1 MPGPLAGIEVL
12 DLTSVVSGP
21 LATMFLADQGAEVI
35 KIEPLGGD
43 ITRHSRQSV
52 SASGEFSALFVS
64 TNRGKRSLSLDLKR
78 PEAGKIMRKLIAR
91 ADVLVQ
97 NFRPGT
103 MERLGLG
110 EPTLRTDN
118 PRLIYVSISGVG
130 ESGPYA
136 GKRVYDPIIQGLSGF
151 ADLQSDP
158 KTRRPRMIRTIVA
171 DKTTAIFAAQ
181 AVTAALFARERTGE
195 GQHVRLAMLDTM
207 IAYLWPEAMTQ
218 YTVVGREAT
227 TADPTARPELIFETV
242 DGYITV
248 GTISDSEWRAFCAAA
263 QRPDLA
269 EDPRFNT
276 PGGRAVNATER
287 ILLMAEI
294 IKERPTAEWLQRLDA
309 NDVPSAP
316 VLRRSQVIANEQVL
330 ARELISEFDHP
341 DIGRVRQPQPAA
353 RFGRTPAAMQGPA
366 PRIGEHSAIVLAE
379 LGFDA
384 AEIEQLA
391 AEEIVRLVKTCFRI
405 VRGASARKPCA
416 SEPVNHGLPS
426 RMSL

>member
-1 MPGPLAGIEVL
+1 MPGPLAGINVL

-21 LATMFLADQGAEVI
+21 LATMFLADQGADVV
-35 KIEPLGGD
+35 KVEPLGGD
-43 ITRHSRQSV
+43 ITRRSRQSV
-52 SASGEFSALFVS
+52 SGSGEFSALFVS
-64 TNRGKRSLSLDLKR
+64 TNRGKRSLALDLKR
-78 PEAGKIMRKLIAR
+78 PEGGTIMRKLIAR

-103 MERLGLG
+103 MERLGLD
-110 EPTLRTDN
+110 EPAVRADN

-151 ADLQSDP
+151 ADLQAEP

-181 AVTAALFARERTGE
+181 AVTAALYARERTGE
-195 GQHVRLAMLDTM
+195 GQHIRLAMLDTM
-207 IAYLWPEAMTQ
+207 ITYIWPEAMTQ

-227 TADPTARPELIFETV
+227 TADPTARPELIFETA

-248 GTISDSEWRAFCAAA
+248 GTISDSEWQGFRAASE
-263 QRPDLA
+263 RPDLV

-294 IKERPTAEWLQRLDA
+294 IKGRPTAEWLQRLDT

-316 VLRRSQVIANEQVL
+316 VLRRGEVIVNEQVV
-330 ARELISEFDHP
+330 ARELIAEFDHP
-341 DIGRVRQPQPAA
+341 DIGRIRQPKPAA
-353 RFGRTPAAMQGPA
+353 RFDRTPAEIQGPA
-366 PRIGEHSAIVLAE
+366 PRIGEHSEVILAE
-379 LGFDA
+379 LGLEA
-384 AEIEQLA
+384 REIERLV
-391 AEEIVRLVKTCFRI
+391 AEKIVRLVKT
-405 VRGASARKPCA
+405 
-416 SEPVNHGLPS
+416 
-426 RMSL
+426 

>member
-1 MPGPLAGIEVL
+1 VL

-35 KIEPLGGD
+35 KIEPLSGD
-43 ITRHSRQSV
+43 ITRRSRQSI

-64 TNRGKRSLSLDLKR
+64 SNRGKRSLALDLKR
-78 PEAGKIMRKLIAR
+78 PEAAKIMRKLITS

-103 MERLGLG
+103 MERLGFG
-110 EPTLRTDN
+110 EPVLRELN

-136 GKRVYDPIIQGLSGF
+136 KKRVYDPIIQALSGF
-151 ADLQSDP
+151 ADLQAEP
-158 KTRRPRMIRTIVA
+158 KTRRPQMIRTIVA

-195 GQHVRLAMLDTM
+195 GQHIRLAMLDTM

-227 TADPTARPELIFETV
+227 TADPTARPDLIFETA

-248 GTISDSEWRAFCAAA
+248 GTISDSEWHGFCAASG
-263 QRPDLA
+263 RPDLA

-294 IKERPTAEWLQRLDA
+294 IKERPNAEWLRRLDA

-316 VLRRSQVIANEQVL
+316 VLRRNEVIANEQVL
-330 ARELISEFDHP
+330 ARELIVELDHP
-341 DIGRVRQPQPAA
+341 DIGRVRQPVPAA
-353 RFGRTPAAMQGPA
+353 RFDRTPAQIRGPA
-366 PRIGEHSAIVLAE
+366 PRIGEHSAAILAE
-379 LGFDA
+379 LGFEA

-391 AEEIVRLVKTCFRI
+391 TEKIVRLVK
-405 VRGASARKPCA
+405 
-416 SEPVNHGLPS
+416 N
-426 RMSL
+426 

>member
-1 MPGPLAGIEVL
+1 MPGPLAGVRVL

-64 TNRGKRSLSLDLKR
+64 SNRGKRSLALDLKR
-78 PEAGKIMRKLIAR
+78 PEAAKIMRKLIAS

-103 MERLGLG
+103 MERLGFG
-110 EPTLRTDN
+110 EPALRELN

-136 GKRVYDPIIQGLSGF
+136 KKRVYDPIIQGLSGF
-151 ADLQSDP
+151 ADLQAEP
-158 KTRRPRMIRTIVA
+158 KTRRPQMIRTIVA

-195 GQHVRLAMLDTM
+195 GQHIRLAMLDTM

-227 TADPTARPELIFETV
+227 TADPTARPDLIFESA

-248 GTISDSEWRAFCAAA
+248 GTISDSEWQGFCAASG
-263 QRPDLA
+263 RPGLA
-269 EDPRFNT
+269 EDRRFNT

-294 IKERPTAEWLQRLDA
+294 IKQRPSAEWLQRLDV

-316 VLRRSQVIANEQVL
+316 VLRRNEVIANEQVL
-330 ARELISEFDHP
+330 ARELIVELDHP
-341 DIGRVRQPQPAA
+341 DIGRVRQPVPAA
-353 RFGRTPAAMQGPA
+353 RFDRTPAQIHGPA
-366 PRIGEHSAIVLAE
+366 PRIGEHSAAILAE
-379 LGFDA
+379 LGFGT

-391 AEEIVRLVKTCFRI
+391 TEKIVRL
-405 VRGASARKPCA
+405 AKP
-416 SEPVNHGLPS
+416 
-426 RMSL
+426 

>member
-1 MPGPLAGIEVL
+1 MPGPLAGINVL

-21 LATMFLADQGAEVI
+21 LATMFLADQGADVI
-35 KIEPLGGD
+35 KVEPLGGD
-43 ITRHSRQSV
+43 ITRRSRQSV
-52 SASGEFSALFVS
+52 SGSGEFSALFVS

-78 PEAGKIMRKLIAR
+78 PQAAKIMRKLAAG

-110 EPTLRTDN
+110 EATLRATN

-151 ADLQSDP
+151 ADIQSDP

-181 AVTAALFARERTGE
+181 GVTAALFARERTGE
-195 GQHVRLAMLDTM
+195 GQHIRLAMLDTM
-207 IAYLWPEAMTQ
+207 ISYLWPEAMTQ

-227 TADPTARPELIFETV
+227 TADPVSRPDLIFETT

-248 GTISDSEWRAFCAAA
+248 GTISDSEWRGFCAAA
-263 QRPDLA
+263 ERPDLA

-276 PGGRAVNATER
+276 PGGRAINATER

-294 IKERPTAEWLQRLDA
+294 IKDHSTADWLQRLDA
-309 NDVPSAP
+309 NDAPAAP
-316 VLRRSQVIANEQVL
+316 VLRRSEVIANEQVL
-330 ARELISEFDHP
+330 ARELIAEFEHP
-341 DIGRVRQPQPAA
+341 DIGLVRQPKPAA
-353 RFGRTPAAMQGPA
+353 RFDRTPAEIRGPA
-366 PRIGEHSAIVLAE
+366 PRIGEHTAIILAE
-379 LGFDA
+379 LGLA
-384 AEIEQLA
+384 AVEIEQFA
-391 AEEIVRLVKTCFRI
+391 AEKIVRLVST
-405 VRGASARKPCA
+405 
-416 SEPVNHGLPS
+416 
-426 RMSL
+426 

>member
-1 MPGPLAGIEVL
+1 MPGPLAGIRVL

-43 ITRHSRQSV
+43 ITRRSRQSI

-64 TNRGKRSLSLDLKR
+64 TNRGKRSLALDLKR
-78 PEAGKIMRKLIAR
+78 PEAKEIMRKLITSS
-91 ADVLVQ
+91 DVLVQ

-103 MERLGLG
+103 MERLGFA
-110 EPTLRTDN
+110 EPALRELN

-136 GKRVYDPIIQGLSGF
+136 KKRVYDPIIQGLSGF
-151 ADLQSDP
+151 ADLQADP
-158 KTRRPRMIRTIVA
+158 KTRRPQMIRTIVA
-171 DKTTAIFAAQ
+171 DKTTSIFAAQ
-181 AVTAALFARERTGE
+181 AITAALFARERTGE

-227 TADPTARPELIFETV
+227 TADPTARPDLIFETA

-248 GTISDSEWRAFCAAA
+248 GTISDSEWQGFCAASG
-263 QRPDLA
+263 RPGLA

-294 IKERPTAEWLQRLDA
+294 IKKRPTAEWLQRLDA

-316 VLRRSQVIANEQVL
+316 VLRRNEVIANEQVL
-330 ARELISEFDHP
+330 ARELVVELDHP
-341 DIGRVRQPQPAA
+341 DIGRVRQPVPAA
-353 RFGRTPAAMQGPA
+353 RFDRTPARMQGPA
-366 PRIGEHSAIVLAE
+366 PRIGEHSATILAE
-379 LGFDA
+379 LGLEA
-384 AEIEQLA
+384 AEIDRLA
-391 AEEIVRLVKTCFRI
+391 AEKIVRLVKR
-405 VRGASARKPCA
+405 
-416 SEPVNHGLPS
+416 
-426 RMSL
+426 

>member
-1 MPGPLAGIEVL
+1 MPGPLAGVRVL

-43 ITRHSRQSV
+43 ITRRSRQSI

-64 TNRGKRSLSLDLKR
+64 SNRGKRSLALDLKR
-78 PEAGKIMRKLIAR
+78 PEAAEIMRKLITSS
-91 ADVLVQ
+91 DVLVQ
-97 NFRPGT
+97 NFRPRT

-110 EPTLRTDN
+110 EPALRDLN
-118 PRLIYVSISGVG
+118 RRLIYVSISGVG

-136 GKRVYDPIIQGLSGF
+136 KKRVYNPIIQGLAGF
-151 ADLQSDP
+151 ADLQAEP
-158 KTRRPRMIRTIVA
+158 KTRRPQMIRTIVA

-181 AVTAALFARERTGE
+181 AITAALFARERTGE
-195 GQHVRLAMLDTM
+195 GQHIRLAMLDTM

-227 TADPTARPELIFETV
+227 TADPTARPDLIFETA

-248 GTISDSEWRAFCAAA
+248 GTISDSEWQGFCAASGRA
-263 QRPDLA
+263 GLA

-276 PGGRAVNATER
+276 PGGRSVNATER

-294 IKERPTAEWLQRLDA
+294 IKERSTAEWLQRLDA

-316 VLRRSQVIANEQVL
+316 VLRRNEVIANEQVL
-330 ARELISEFDHP
+330 ARELIVELNHP
-341 DIGRVRQPQPAA
+341 DIGLVRQPVPAA
-353 RFGRTPAAMQGPA
+353 RFDRTPARIQGPA
-366 PRIGEHSAIVLAE
+366 PRIGEHSAAILAE
-379 LGFDA
+379 LGLGS
-384 AEIEQLA
+384 AEIERLA
-391 AEEIVRLVKTCFRI
+391 SEKIVRST
-405 VRGASARKPCA
+405 
-416 SEPVNHGLPS
+416 PS
-426 RMSL
+426 ST

>member
-1 MPGPLAGIEVL
+1 MPGPVAGVRVL

-35 KIEPLGGD
+35 KIEPLSGD
-43 ITRHSRQSV
+43 ITRRSRQSI

-64 TNRGKRSLSLDLKR
+64 SNRGKRSLALDLKR
-78 PEAGKIMRKLIAR
+78 PEAAEIMRKLIVS

-103 MERLGLG
+103 MERLGFG
-110 EPTLRTDN
+110 EPAVRELN

-136 GKRVYDPIIQGLSGF
+136 KKRVYDPIIQGLSGF
-151 ADLQSDP
+151 ADLQAEP
-158 KTRRPRMIRTIVA
+158 KTRRPQMIRTIVA

-195 GQHVRLAMLDTM
+195 GQHIRLAMLDTM
-207 IAYLWPEAMTQ
+207 ISYLWPEAMTQ

-227 TADPTARPELIFETV
+227 TADPTARPDLIFETA

-248 GTISDSEWRAFCAAA
+248 GTISDSEWQGFCAASG
-263 QRPDLA
+263 RPGLA

-276 PGGRAVNATER
+276 PGGRTVNATER

-294 IKERPTAEWLQRLDA
+294 IKERPTEEWLRRLDA

-316 VLRRSQVIANEQVL
+316 VLRRYEVIANEQVL
-330 ARELISEFDHP
+330 ARELVVELDHP
-341 DIGRVRQPQPAA
+341 DIGRVRQPVPAA
-353 RFGRTPAAMQGPA
+353 RFDRTPAQIHGPA
-366 PRIGEHSAIVLAE
+366 PRIGEHSAAILAE
-379 LGFDA
+379 IGLEP
-384 AEIEQLA
+384 AEIERLA
-391 AEEIVRLVKTCFRI
+391 AEKVVRLVKT
-405 VRGASARKPCA
+405 
-416 SEPVNHGLPS
+416 
-426 RMSL
+426 

>member
-1 MPGPLAGIEVL
+1 MAGPLAGIRVL

-35 KIEPLGGD
+35 KLEPLGGD
-43 ITRHSRQSV
+43 ITRRSRQSISV
-52 SASGEFSALFVS
+52 SGEFSALFVS
-64 TNRGKRSLSLDLKR
+64 TNRGKRSLALDLKR
-78 PEAGKIMRKLIAR
+78 PEAAKIMRQLIAG

-110 EPTLRTDN
+110 EPPVRALN

-136 GKRVYDPIIQGLSGF
+136 KKRVYDPIIQGLSGF
-151 ADLQSDP
+151 ADVQSEP
-158 KTRRPRMIRTIVA
+158 KTRRPQMIRTIVA

-181 AVTAALFARERTGE
+181 AVCAALYARERTGE
-195 GQHVRLAMLDTM
+195 GQHIRLAMLDTM
-207 IAYLWPEAMTQ
+207 ISYLWPEAMTQ
-218 YTVVGREAT
+218 YTVVGREES
-227 TADPTARPELIFETV
+227 TADPVARPDLIFETT

-248 GTISDSEWRAFCAAA
+248 GTISDSEWQGFCAASE
-263 QRPDLA
+263 RLELA

-294 IKERPTAEWLQRLDA
+294 IKERPTADWLQRLDA

-316 VLRRSQVIANEQVL
+316 VLRRSEVIANEQVV
-330 ARELISEFDHP
+330 ARELIAEFDHP

-353 RFGRTPAAMQGPA
+353 RFDRTPAAIRGPA
-366 PRIGEHSAIVLAE
+366 PRIGEHSAAILAE
-379 LGFDA
+379 LGLDA
-384 AEIEQLA
+384 AEIERLA
-391 AEEIVRLVKTCFRI
+391 AAKIVRIAKT
-405 VRGASARKPCA
+405 
-416 SEPVNHGLPS
+416 
-426 RMSL
+426 

>member
-1 MPGPLAGIEVL
+1 MPGPLAGIRVL

-43 ITRHSRQSV
+43 ITRRSRQSI

-64 TNRGKRSLSLDLKR
+64 SNRGKRSLALDLKR
-78 PEAGKIMRKLIAR
+78 PEAAKIMRKLIASS
-91 ADVLVQ
+91 DVLVQ

-103 MERLGLG
+103 MERLGFG
-110 EPTLRTDN
+110 EPALRDLN

-136 GKRVYDPIIQGLSGF
+136 RKRVYDPIIQGLSGF
-151 ADLQSDP
+151 ADLQADP
-158 KTRRPRMIRTIVA
+158 KTRRPQMIRTIVA

-195 GQHVRLAMLDTM
+195 GQHIRLAMLDTM

-227 TADPTARPELIFETV
+227 TADPTARPDLIFETA

-248 GTISDSEWRAFCAAA
+248 GTISDSEWQGFCAASG
-263 QRPDLA
+263 RPGLT
-269 EDPRFNT
+269 EDPRFNS

-294 IKERPTAEWLQRLDA
+294 IKERPTAEWLRRLDA

-316 VLRRSQVIANEQVL
+316 VLRRNEVIANEQVL
-330 ARELISEFDHP
+330 ARELIIELDHP
-341 DIGRVRQPQPAA
+341 DIGLVRQPVPAA
-353 RFGRTPAAMQGPA
+353 RFDRTPAQIQGPA
-366 PRIGEHSAIVLAE
+366 PRVGEHSAAILAE
-379 LGFDA
+379 LGLEA
-384 AEIEQLA
+384 AEIERLA
-391 AEEIVRLVKTCFRI
+391 AEKVVRLVNT
-405 VRGASARKPCA
+405 
-416 SEPVNHGLPS
+416 
-426 RMSL
+426 

>member
-1 MPGPLAGIEVL
+1 MAGPLTGIRVL

-35 KIEPLGGD
+35 KVEPLGGD
-43 ITRHSRQSV
+43 ITRRSRQAI

-64 TNRGKRSLSLDLKR
+64 SNRGKRSLALDLKR
-78 PEAGKIMRKLIAR
+78 PEAAKIMRKLIR
-91 ADVLVQ
+91 RSDVLVQ

-103 MERLGLG
+103 MERLGLD
-110 EPTLRTDN
+110 EPTLRELN
-118 PRLIYVSISGVG
+118 PLLIYVSISGVG

-136 GKRVYDPIIQGLSGF
+136 KKRVYDPIIQSLSGF
-151 ADLQSDP
+151 ADLQAEP
-158 KTRRPRMIRTIVA
+158 KTRRPQMIRTIVA

-195 GQHVRLAMLDTM
+195 GQHIRLAMLDTM

-218 YTVVGREAT
+218 YTVVGHEAT
-227 TADPTARPELIFETV
+227 TADPTARPDLIFETA

-248 GTISDSEWRAFCAAA
+248 GTISDSEWQGFCAASG
-263 QRPDLA
+263 RPGLV

-294 IKERPTAEWLQRLDA
+294 IRERPTADWLQRLDA

-316 VLRRSQVIANEQVL
+316 VLRRNEVIANEQVL
-330 ARELISEFDHP
+330 ARELITELDHP
-341 DIGRVRQPQPAA
+341 DIGLIRQPVPAA
-353 RFGRTPAAMQGPA
+353 RFDRTPARIQGPA
-366 PRIGEHSAIVLAE
+366 PRIGEHSAAILAE
-379 LGFDA
+379 LGLEA
-384 AEIEQLA
+384 AEIDRLA
-391 AEEIVRLVKTCFRI
+391 AENIVRLAKT
-405 VRGASARKPCA
+405 
-416 SEPVNHGLPS
+416 
-426 RMSL
+426 

>member
-1 MPGPLAGIEVL
+1 MPGPLAGIRVL

-78 PEAGKIMRKLIAR
+78 PEAVTIMRKLIAR

-110 EPTLRTDN
+110 EPTLRASN

-151 ADLQSDP
+151 ADVQSEP
-158 KTRRPRMIRTIVA
+158 KTRRPQMIRTIVA

-181 AVTAALFARERTGE
+181 AVCVALYARERTGE
-195 GQHVRLAMLDTM
+195 GQHIRLAMLDTM

-227 TADPTARPELIFETV
+227 TADPTGRPDLIFETA

-248 GTISDSEWRAFCAAA
+248 GTISDSEWQGFCAASG
-263 QRPDLA
+263 RPDLA
-269 EDPRFNT
+269 EDPRFST
-276 PGGRAVNATER
+276 PGERAVNATER

-294 IKERPTAEWLQRLDA
+294 IKERPTAER
-309 NDVPSAP
+309 SEE
-316 VLRRSQVIANEQVL
+316 RRVGKEC
-330 ARELISEFDHP
+330 R
-341 DIGRVRQPQPAA
+341 
-353 RFGRTPAAMQGPA
+353 
-366 PRIGEHSAIVLAE
+366 
-379 LGFDA
+379 
-384 AEIEQLA
+384 
-391 AEEIVRLVKTCFRI
+391 
-405 VRGASARKPCA
+405 
-416 SEPVNHGLPS
+416 S
-426 RMSL
+426 RWSPY

>member
-1 MPGPLAGIEVL
+1 MPGPLAGIRVL
-12 DLTSVVSGP
+12 DMTSVVSGP

-43 ITRHSRQSV
+43 ITRHSRQSI

-64 TNRGKRSLSLDLKR
+64 SNRGKRSLALDLKR
-78 PEAGKIMRKLIAR
+78 PEAAKIMRKLIAS

-103 MERLGLG
+103 MERLGFG
-110 EPTLRTDN
+110 EPALRELN

-136 GKRVYDPIIQGLSGF
+136 KKRVYDPIIQGLSGF
-151 ADLQSDP
+151 ADLQADP
-158 KTRRPRMIRTIVA
+158 NTHRPQMIRTIVA

-181 AVTAALFARERTGE
+181 AITAALFARERNGE
-195 GQHVRLAMLDTM
+195 GQHIRLAMLDTM

-218 YTVVGREAT
+218 YTVVGREAIA
-227 TADPTARPELIFETV
+227 ADPTARPDLVFQTA

-248 GTISDSEWRAFCAAA
+248 GTISDSEWQGFCAASG
-263 QRPDLA
+263 RPDLA

-294 IKERPTAEWLQRLDA
+294 IKGHPTAEWLQRLDA

-316 VLRRSQVIANEQVL
+316 VLRRNEVIANEQVL
-330 ARELISEFDHP
+330 ARELIVELEHP
-341 DIGRVRQPQPAA
+341 DIGRVRQPVPAA
-353 RFGRTPAAMQGPA
+353 RFDRTPAQIRGPA
-366 PRIGEHSAIVLAE
+366 PRIGEHSAAILAE
-379 LGFDA
+379 LGCGA
-384 AEIEQLA
+384 ADIEQLA
-391 AEEIVRLVKTCFRI
+391 TEKIVRLVKT
-405 VRGASARKPCA
+405 
-416 SEPVNHGLPS
+416 
-426 RMSL
+426 

>member
-1 MPGPLAGIEVL
+1 MLGPLAGVRVL

-21 LATMFLADQGAEVI
+21 LTTMFLADQGAEVI

-43 ITRHSRQSV
+43 ITRRSRQSI

-64 TNRGKRSLSLDLKR
+64 SNRGKRSLALDLKR
-78 PEAGKIMRKLIAR
+78 PEAAEIMRKLIAGS
-91 ADVLVQ
+91 DVLVQ

-103 MERLGLG
+103 MERLGFG
-110 EPTLRTDN
+110 EPALRELN

-136 GKRVYDPIIQGLSGF
+136 KKRVYDPIIQALSGF
-151 ADLQSDP
+151 ADLQAEP
-158 KTRRPRMIRTIVA
+158 KTRRPQMIRTIVA

-195 GQHVRLAMLDTM
+195 GQHIRLAMLDTM

-227 TADPTARPELIFETV
+227 TADPTARPDLIFETA

-248 GTISDSEWRAFCAAA
+248 GTISDSEWQGFCSASE
-263 QRPDLA
+263 RSGLA

-276 PGGRAVNATER
+276 PGGRAVNATDR

-316 VLRRSQVIANEQVL
+316 VLRRNQVIANEQVL
-330 ARELISEFDHP
+330 ARELIVELDHP
-341 DIGRVRQPQPAA
+341 DIGRVRQPVPAA
-353 RFGRTPAAMQGPA
+353 RFDRTPAQIRGPA
-366 PRIGEHSAIVLAE
+366 PRIGEHSAAILAE
-379 LGFDA
+379 LGFGA

-391 AEEIVRLVKTCFRI
+391 TEKIVRLVKT
-405 VRGASARKPCA
+405 
-416 SEPVNHGLPS
+416 
-426 RMSL
+426 

>member
-1 MPGPLAGIEVL
+1 MPGPLTGIRVL

-43 ITRHSRQSV
+43 ITRRSRQAI

-64 TNRGKRSLSLDLKR
+64 SNRGKRSLALDLKR
-78 PEAGKIMRKLIAR
+78 PEAAKIMRKLIGR
-91 ADVLVQ
+91 CDVLVQ

-103 MERLGLG
+103 MERLGFG
-110 EPTLRTDN
+110 ETALRELN

-136 GKRVYDPIIQGLSGF
+136 KKRVYDPIIQSLSGF
-151 ADLQSDP
+151 ADLQAEP
-158 KTRRPRMIRTIVA
+158 KTRRPQMIRTIVA

-195 GQHVRLAMLDTM
+195 GQHIRLAMLDTM

-227 TADPTARPELIFETV
+227 TADPTARPDLIFETA

-248 GTISDSEWRAFCAAA
+248 GTISDSEWQGFCAASG
-263 QRPDLA
+263 RPGLV

-287 ILLMAEI
+287 ILLMADI
-294 IKERPTAEWLQRLDA
+294 IRERPTADWLQRLDA

-316 VLRRSQVIANEQVL
+316 VLRRHEVIANEQVL
-330 ARELISEFDHP
+330 ARELITELDHP
-341 DIGRVRQPQPAA
+341 DIGLIRQPVPAA
-353 RFGRTPAAMQGPA
+353 RFDRTPARIQGPA
-366 PRIGEHSAIVLAE
+366 PRIGEHSAAILAE
-379 LGFDA
+379 LGLEA
-384 AEIEQLA
+384 AEIERLA
-391 AEEIVRLVKTCFRI
+391 TEKIVRLAKT
-405 VRGASARKPCA
+405 
-416 SEPVNHGLPS
+416 
-426 RMSL
+426 

>member
-1 MPGPLAGIEVL
+1 MPGPLAGVRVL

-21 LATMFLADQGAEVI
+21 LATMFLADQGADVI

-43 ITRHSRQSV
+43 ITRRSRQSI

-64 TNRGKRSLSLDLKR
+64 SNRGKRSLALDLKR
-78 PEAGKIMRKLIAR
+78 PEAAKIMRKLIAS

-110 EPTLRTDN
+110 EPALRELN

-136 GKRVYDPIIQGLSGF
+136 KKRVYDPIIQGLSGF
-151 ADLQSDP
+151 ADLQAEP
-158 KTRRPRMIRTIVA
+158 RTRRPQMIRTIVA

-195 GQHVRLAMLDTM
+195 GQHIRLAMLDTM

-227 TADPTARPELIFETV
+227 TADPTARPDLIFETA

-248 GTISDSEWRAFCAAA
+248 GTISDSEWQGFCAASG
-263 QRPDLA
+263 RPGLA

-276 PGGRAVNATER
+276 PGGRSVNATER

-316 VLRRSQVIANEQVL
+316 VLRRNEVIANEQVL
-330 ARELISEFDHP
+330 ARELIVELDHP
-341 DIGRVRQPQPAA
+341 DIGRVRQPVPAA
-353 RFGRTPAAMQGPA
+353 RFDRTPARIQGPA
-366 PRIGEHSAIVLAE
+366 PRIGEHSAAILAE
-379 LGFDA
+379 LGLEA
-384 AEIEQLA
+384 AEIERLA
-391 AEEIVRLVKTCFRI
+391 TEEIVRLVKT
-405 VRGASARKPCA
+405 
-416 SEPVNHGLPS
+416 
-426 RMSL
+426 

>member
-1 MPGPLAGIEVL
+1 MPGPLAGIRVL

-43 ITRHSRQSV
+43 ITRRSRQSI
-52 SASGEFSALFVS
+52 SASGEFSALFIS
-64 TNRGKRSLSLDLKR
+64 SNRGKRSLALDLKR
-78 PEAGKIMRKLIAR
+78 PEAAKIMRKLITTS
-91 ADVLVQ
+91 DVLVQ

-110 EPTLRTDN
+110 EPALRDLN

-136 GKRVYDPIIQGLSGF
+136 RKRVYDPIIQSLSGF
-151 ADLQSDP
+151 ADLQADP
-158 KTRRPRMIRTIVA
+158 KTRRPQMIRTIVA
-171 DKTTAIFAAQ
+171 DKTTATFAAQ

-195 GQHVRLAMLDTM
+195 GQHIRLAMLDTM

-227 TADPTARPELIFETV
+227 TADPTARPDLIFETA

-248 GTISDSEWRAFCAAA
+248 GTISDSEWQGFCAASG
-263 QRPDLA
+263 RPGLT
-269 EDPRFNT
+269 EDPRFNS

-316 VLRRSQVIANEQVL
+316 VLRRNEVIANEQVL
-330 ARELISEFDHP
+330 ARELIIELDHP
-341 DIGRVRQPQPAA
+341 DIGRVRQPVPAA
-353 RFGRTPAAMQGPA
+353 RFDRTPARIQGPA
-366 PRIGEHSAIVLAE
+366 PRIGEHSAAILAE
-379 LGFDA
+379 LGLNA
-384 AEIEQLA
+384 VEIERLA
-391 AEEIVRLVKTCFRI
+391 AEKVVRLVNT
-405 VRGASARKPCA
+405 
-416 SEPVNHGLPS
+416 
-426 RMSL
+426 

>member
-1 MPGPLAGIEVL
+1 MPGPLAGVRVL

-35 KIEPLGGD
+35 KVEPLGGD
-43 ITRHSRQSV
+43 ITRQSRQSV

-64 TNRGKRSLSLDLKR
+64 TNRGKRSLSIDLKR
-78 PEAGKIMRKLIAR
+78 PEAATIMRKLICR

-110 EPTLRTDN
+110 EPALRAEN

-130 ESGPYA
+130 ERGPYA
-136 GKRVYDPIIQGLSGF
+136 KKRVYDPIIQGLSGF
-151 ADLQSDP
+151 ADLQADP
-158 KTRRPRMIRTIVA
+158 ETRRPRMIRTIVA

-195 GQHVRLAMLDTM
+195 GQHIRLAMLDTM

-218 YTVVGREAT
+218 YTVLGREAT
-227 TADPTARPELIFETV
+227 TADPTARPELIFETA

-248 GTISDSEWRAFCAAA
+248 GTISDSEWRGFCAASE
-263 QRPDLA
+263 RSGLA
-269 EDPRFNT
+269 EDSRFST
-276 PGGRAVNATER
+276 PAGRAANATER

-294 IKERPTAEWLQRLDA
+294 MKERPTAEWLQRLDA

-316 VLRRSQVIANEQVL
+316 VLRRGEVITNEQVV
-330 ARELISEFDHP
+330 ARELIEEFDHS
-341 DIGRVRQPQPAA
+341 DIGRIRQPKPAA
-353 RFGRTPAAMQGPA
+353 RFDRTPAEIRGPA
-366 PRIGEHSAIVLAE
+366 PRIGEHSAVILAE
-379 LGFDA
+379 LGLEP
-384 AEIEQLA
+384 AEIERLA
-391 AEEIVRLVKTCFRI
+391 IDKIVRLVKT
-405 VRGASARKPCA
+405 
-416 SEPVNHGLPS
+416 
-426 RMSL
+426 

>member
-1 MPGPLAGIEVL
+1 MPGPLAGVRVL

-21 LATMFLADQGAEVI
+21 LATMFLADQGADVI

-43 ITRHSRQSV
+43 ITRRSRQSI

-64 TNRGKRSLSLDLKR
+64 SNRGKRSLALDLKR
-78 PEAGKIMRKLIAR
+78 PEAAKIMRKLIAS

-110 EPTLRTDN
+110 EPLLRELN

-136 GKRVYDPIIQGLSGF
+136 KKRVYDPIIQGLSGF
-151 ADLQSDP
+151 ADLQAEP
-158 KTRRPRMIRTIVA
+158 RTRRPQMIRTIVA

-195 GQHVRLAMLDTM
+195 GQHIRLAMLDTM

-227 TADPTARPELIFETV
+227 TADPTARPDLIFETA

-248 GTISDSEWRAFCAAA
+248 GTISDSEWQGFCAASG
-263 QRPDLA
+263 RPGLA

-276 PGGRAVNATER
+276 PGGRSVNATER

-316 VLRRSQVIANEQVL
+316 VLRRNEVIANEQVL
-330 ARELISEFDHP
+330 ARELIVELDHP
-341 DIGRVRQPQPAA
+341 DIGRVRQPVPAA
-353 RFGRTPAAMQGPA
+353 RFDRTPARIQGPA
-366 PRIGEHSAIVLAE
+366 PRIGEHSAAILAE
-379 LGFDA
+379 LGLEA
-384 AEIEQLA
+384 AEIERLA
-391 AEEIVRLVKTCFRI
+391 TEEIVRLVKT
-405 VRGASARKPCA
+405 
-416 SEPVNHGLPS
+416 
-426 RMSL
+426 

>member
-1 MPGPLAGIEVL
+1 MPGPLAGIRVL

-43 ITRHSRQSV
+43 ITRRSRQSI

-64 TNRGKRSLSLDLKR
+64 TNRGKRSLALDLKR
-78 PEAGKIMRKLIAR
+78 PEAAKIMRKLIASS
-91 ADVLVQ
+91 DVLVQ

-110 EPTLRTDN
+110 EPALRELN

-136 GKRVYDPIIQGLSGF
+136 KKRVYDPIIQGLSGF
-151 ADLQSDP
+151 ADLQADP
-158 KTRRPRMIRTIVA
+158 RTRRPQMIRTIVA

-195 GQHVRLAMLDTM
+195 GQHIRLAMLDTM

-227 TADPTARPELIFETV
+227 TADPTARPDLIFETA

-248 GTISDSEWRAFCAAA
+248 GTISDSEWQGFCAASG
-263 QRPDLA
+263 RPGLA
-269 EDPRFNT
+269 EDARFNT
-276 PGGRAVNATER
+276 PGGRSVNATER

-294 IKERPTAEWLQRLDA
+294 IKERPTADWLLRLDA

-316 VLRRSQVIANEQVL
+316 VLRRNEVIANEQVL
-330 ARELISEFDHP
+330 ARELIVELDHP
-341 DIGRVRQPQPAA
+341 DIGSVRQPVPAA
-353 RFGRTPAAMQGPA
+353 RFDRTPAQIQGPA
-366 PRIGEHSAIVLAE
+366 PRIGEHSAAILAE
-379 LGFDA
+379 LRLEP
-384 AEIEQLA
+384 AEIERLA
-391 AEEIVRLVKTCFRI
+391 TEKVVRLVN
-405 VRGASARKPCA
+405 S
-416 SEPVNHGLPS
+416 
-426 RMSL
+426 

>member
-1 MPGPLAGIEVL
+1 MPGPLAGIRVL

-43 ITRHSRQSV
+43 ITRRSRQSI

-64 TNRGKRSLSLDLKR
+64 SNRGKRSLALDLKR
-78 PEAGKIMRKLIAR
+78 PEAAKIMRKLIASS
-91 ADVLVQ
+91 DVLVQ

-110 EPTLRTDN
+110 EPTLRELN

-136 GKRVYDPIIQGLSGF
+136 KKRVYDPIIQGLSGF
-151 ADLQSDP
+151 ADLQAEP
-158 KTRRPRMIRTIVA
+158 RTRRPQMIRTIVA

-181 AVTAALFARERTGE
+181 AITAALFARERTGE
-195 GQHVRLAMLDTM
+195 GQHIRLAMLDTM

-227 TADPTARPELIFETV
+227 TADPTARPDLIFETA

-248 GTISDSEWRAFCAAA
+248 GTISDSEWQAFCAASG
-263 QRPDLA
+263 RPGLA

-294 IKERPTAEWLQRLDA
+294 IKKRPTAEWLQRLDA

-316 VLRRSQVIANEQVL
+316 VLRRNEVIANEQVL
-330 ARELISEFDHP
+330 ARELIVELDHP
-341 DIGRVRQPQPAA
+341 DIGLVRQPKPAA
-353 RFGRTPAAMQGPA
+353 RFDRTPARIQGPA
-366 PRIGEHSAIVLAE
+366 PRIGEHSATILAE
-379 LGFDA
+379 LGFEA
-384 AEIEQLA
+384 AEIERLA
-391 AEEIVRLVKTCFRI
+391 TEKIVRLVK
-405 VRGASARKPCA
+405 A
-416 SEPVNHGLPS
+416 
-426 RMSL
+426 

>member
-1 MPGPLAGIEVL
+1 MPGPLAGIRVL

-43 ITRHSRQSV
+43 ITRRSRQSI

-64 TNRGKRSLSLDLKR
+64 SNRGKRSLALDLKR
-78 PEAGKIMRKLIAR
+78 PEAAKIMRKLIASS
-91 ADVLVQ
+91 DVLVQ

-110 EPTLRTDN
+110 EPTLRELN
-118 PRLIYVSISGVG
+118 PRLIYASISGVG

-136 GKRVYDPIIQGLSGF
+136 KKRVYDPIIQGLSGF
-151 ADLQSDP
+151 ADLQAEP
-158 KTRRPRMIRTIVA
+158 RTRRPQMIRTIVA

-181 AVTAALFARERTGE
+181 AITAALFARERTGE
-195 GQHVRLAMLDTM
+195 GQHIRLAMLDTM

-227 TADPTARPELIFETV
+227 TADPTARPDLIFETA

-248 GTISDSEWRAFCAAA
+248 GTISDSEWQGFCAASG
-263 QRPDLA
+263 RPGLA

-294 IKERPTAEWLQRLDA
+294 IKKRPTAEWLQRLDA

-316 VLRRSQVIANEQVL
+316 VLRRNEVIANEQVL
-330 ARELISEFDHP
+330 ARELIVELDHP
-341 DIGRVRQPQPAA
+341 DIGLVRQPKPAA
-353 RFGRTPAAMQGPA
+353 RFDRTPARIQGPA
-366 PRIGEHSAIVLAE
+366 PRIGEHSATILAE
-379 LGFDA
+379 LGFEA
-384 AEIEQLA
+384 AEIERLA
-391 AEEIVRLVKTCFRI
+391 TEKIVRLVK
-405 VRGASARKPCA
+405 A
-416 SEPVNHGLPS
+416 
-426 RMSL
+426 

>member
-1 MPGPLAGIEVL
+1 MPGPLAGIKVL

-21 LATMFLADQGAEVI
+21 LATMFLADQCAEVI

-43 ITRHSRQSV
+43 ITRRSRQSI

-64 TNRGKRSLSLDLKR
+64 SNRGKRSLALDLKR
-78 PEAGKIMRKLIAR
+78 PEAAKIMRKLIASS
-91 ADVLVQ
+91 DVLVQ

-110 EPTLRTDN
+110 EPTLRELN
-118 PRLIYVSISGVG
+118 PRLIYASISGVG

-136 GKRVYDPIIQGLSGF
+136 KKRVYDPIIQGLSGF
-151 ADLQSDP
+151 ADLQAEP
-158 KTRRPRMIRTIVA
+158 RTRRPQMIRTIVA

-181 AVTAALFARERTGE
+181 AITAALFARERTGE
-195 GQHVRLAMLDTM
+195 GQHIRLAMLDTM

-227 TADPTARPELIFETV
+227 TADPTARPDLIFETA

-248 GTISDSEWRAFCAAA
+248 GTISDSEWQGFCAASG
-263 QRPDLA
+263 RPGLA

-294 IKERPTAEWLQRLDA
+294 IKKRPTAEWLQRLDA

-316 VLRRSQVIANEQVL
+316 VLRRNEVIANEQVL
-330 ARELISEFDHP
+330 ARELIVELDHP
-341 DIGRVRQPQPAA
+341 DIGLVRQPKPAA
-353 RFGRTPAAMQGPA
+353 RFDRTPARIQGPA
-366 PRIGEHSAIVLAE
+366 PRIGEHSATILTE
-379 LGFDA
+379 LGFEA
-384 AEIEQLA
+384 AEIERLA
-391 AEEIVRLVKTCFRI
+391 TEKIVRLVK
-405 VRGASARKPCA
+405 A
-416 SEPVNHGLPS
+416 
-426 RMSL
+426 